1 MGGVEA
7 GDGAEGLL
15 GHQVDLGAE
24 DSLQFGLDPSQP
36 EQAYIRRQVNEQV
49 HVTVGPVRG
58 GNPEQNPT
66 LRGRRLAME
75 LQRRREA
82 TGMSREEVAR
92 QLEWSTSTIFRIETG
107 RSRPQPGNVR
117 TLLELY
123 GVTGPERDGLIQL
136 TRDARQ
142 PGWWHSF
149 RDVLPNPYEVYI
161 GLEAGAASIRNFEPS
176 VVPGLLQTED
186 YARETFRNGPIELD
200 LDGVE
205 RLVEVRL
212 ARQKILT
219 RDDRPRLWAVID
231 EAVIRR
237 VVGGTEVM
245 RGQLRYLADS
255 AQQGKTTIQVVPYRA
270 GAHAGTTGPFVILD
284 FEEPTDPAMVYVE
297 TLAGDI
303 YLEERSDVNRYALAF
318 DRLRA
323 ASLHPDDSVQLIE
336 QAASTL
342 T

>member
-1 MGGVEA
+1 MV
-7 GDGAEGLL
+7 
-15 GHQVDLGAE
+15 
-24 DSLQFGLDPSQP
+24 S
-36 EQAYIRRQVNEQV
+36 R
-49 HVTVGPVRG
+49 

-82 TGMSREEVAR
+82 TGLSREEVAR
-92 QLEWSTSTIFRIETG
+92 RLEWSTSTLFRMETG

-136 TRDARQ
+136 TRDARK

-149 RDVLPNPYEVYI
+149 RDVLPNPYEVFI
-161 GLEAGAASIRNFEPS
+161 GLEAGAASLRNFEPV
-176 VVPGLLQTED
+176 VVPGLLQTAD
-186 YARETFRNGPIELD
+186 YARAMFRNGPRELD
-200 LDGVE
+200 RDEVE
-205 RLVEVRL
+205 RRVEVRMARQQIL
-212 ARQKILT
+212 AR
-219 RDDRPRLWAVID
+219 DNRPRLWAVID

-237 VVGGTEVM
+237 LVGGTEVM
-245 RGQLRYLADS
+245 RGQLHHLANV

-284 FEEPTDPAMVYVE
+284 FEEPTDPAVVYVE

-303 YLEERSDVNRYALAF
+303 YLEERPDVNRYTLAF
-318 DRLRA
+318 DRLVA
-323 ASLHPDDSVQLIE
+323 AALHPDDSVRLIE
-336 QAASTL
+336 QAADTM

>member
-1 MGGVEA
+1 MA
-7 GDGAEGLL
+7 
-15 GHQVDLGAE
+15 
-24 DSLQFGLDPSQP
+24 
-36 EQAYIRRQVNEQV
+36 RR
-49 HVTVGPVRG
+49 

-136 TRDARQ
+136 TREARQ

-176 VVPGLLQTED
+176 VVPGLLQTAD
-186 YARETFRNGPIELD
+186 YAREIFRNGPIELD
-200 LDGVE
+200 PDGVE

-237 VVGGTEVM
+237 VVGRH
-245 RGQLRYLADS
+245 RGDARS
-255 AQQGKTTIQVVPYRA
+255 APPSGRLGSAGQDHHPGRAVPCRC
-270 GAHAGTTGPFVILD
+270 TRRDDRRPFVILD

-303 YLEERSDVNRYALAF
+303 YLEERSDVNRYTLAF
-318 DRLRA
+318 DRLLA
-323 ASLHPDDSVQLIE
+323 ASLHPDESVQLID
-336 QAASTL
+336 QAASTM

>member
-1 MGGVEA
+1 MA
-7 GDGAEGLL
+7 
-15 GHQVDLGAE
+15 
-24 DSLQFGLDPSQP
+24 
-36 EQAYIRRQVNEQV
+36 RR
-49 HVTVGPVRG
+49 
-58 GNPEQNPT
+58 GNPDQNPT
-66 LRGRRLAME
+66 LRARRLAAE

-92 QLEWSTSTIFRIETG
+92 QLEWSTSTLFRIETG
-107 RSRPQPGNVR
+107 RNRPQPGNVR
-117 TLLELY
+117 MLLELY

-136 TRDARQ
+136 TREARQ

-161 GLEAGAASIRNFEPS
+161 GLEAGAASIGNFEPV
-176 VVPGLLQTED
+176 VVPGLLQTAD
-186 YARETFRNGPIELD
+186 YAREIFRNGPIELD
-200 LDGVE
+200 PDEVE
-205 RLVEVRL
+205 RLLEVRL
-212 ARQKILT
+212 ARQQILT

-231 EAVIRR
+231 EAVIHR
-237 VVGGTEVM
+237 VVGGAEVM
-245 RGQLRYLADS
+245 RGQLRHLADA
-255 AQQGKTTIQVVPYRA
+255 AQQGKTTIQVMPYRA
-270 GAHAGTTGPFVILD
+270 GAHAGTIGAFVILD

-303 YLEERSDVNRYALAF
+303 YLEERSDVDRYTLAF

-336 QAASTL
+336 RAASTL